1 MVMLYDGRPDAGQK
15 SDAYVTSHAAQDFD
29 RTYLSTLLLPRI
41 ISSSLQA
48 HLPTSALSLPHT
60 HVSSLSKH
68 GTDSSAWLSFDEL
81 RTAPYLALGVARC
94 AACCSAFTLAWSW
107 CHGGRCGQL
116 LPLLRGRS
124 SARVAL
130 ASSPSTK
137 AKLLLLPVP
146 GAMPRAPPAPKLAE
160 EEVGEGEERM
170 QIFFL
175 MLQ

>member
-1 MVMLYDGRPDAGQK
+1 MLYDGRPDAGQK

-107 CHGGRCGQL
+107 CHDGRCTARRPQQQTCCSCFHVRQPRPSSSCSVCPARCLARSSCPQASRGEG
-116 LPLLRGRS
+116 RGR
-124 SARVAL
+124 
-130 ASSPSTK
+130 
-137 AKLLLLPVP
+137 
-146 GAMPRAPPAPKLAE
+146 
-160 EEVGEGEERM
+160 
-170 QIFFL
+170 
-175 MLQ
+175 